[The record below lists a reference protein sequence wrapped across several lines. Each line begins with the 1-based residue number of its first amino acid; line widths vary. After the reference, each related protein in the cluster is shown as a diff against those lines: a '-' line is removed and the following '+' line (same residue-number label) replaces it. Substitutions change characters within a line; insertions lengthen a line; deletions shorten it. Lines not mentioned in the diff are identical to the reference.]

1 MLQRRGSRLA
11 RLGRAPVV
19 QVRALPPLCCR
30 DYEHWPWLVPGWC
43 RVSLGPGL
51 HSGAQR
57 GAGRRQLA
65 GDMGSSHSLGCGK
78 HHIYDKIADP
88 GHQQQQQHQA
98 MGARKESI
106 ETLDVKIS
114 DLDNSS
120 GWGGGG
126 EWGGGQQFRRRED
139 ILYNIF
145 MIETEDTGGRDLGWS
160 WGRAASGEPHYGRLA
175 SLDVSLLEP
184 GKREDNYF

>member
-1 MLQRRGSRLA
+1 
-11 RLGRAPVV
+11 
-19 QVRALPPLCCR
+19 
-30 DYEHWPWLVPGWC
+30 
-43 RVSLGPGL
+43 
-51 HSGAQR
+51 
-57 GAGRRQLA
+57 
-65 GDMGSSHSLGCGK
+65 MGSSHSLGCGK

-88 GHQQQQQHQA
+88 GHQQHQQQQQA

-120 GWGGGG
+120 GR
-126 EWGGGQQFRRRED
+126 GGGQQFRRRED

>member
-11 RLGRAPVV
+11 GPGWAVV
-19 QVRALPPLCCR
+19 QVG
-30 DYEHWPWLVPGWC
+30 LVTTGPAWC
-43 RVSLGPGL
+43 QPAAAFLGVQVFTRVRS
-51 HSGAQR
+51 AVR
-57 GAGRRQLA
+57 GGGQQA

-88 GHQQQQQHQA
+88 GHHQQQQQA

-120 GWGGGG
+120 GRGASGEWGG
-126 EWGGGQQFRRRED
+126 GGGQQFRRRED

>member
-11 RLGRAPVV
+11 GPGWAVV
-19 QVRALPPLCCR
+19 QV
-30 DYEHWPWLVPGWC
+30 LVGLVTTGPAWC
-43 RVSLGPGL
+43 QPAAAFLGVQVFTRVRS
-51 HSGAQR
+51 AVR
-57 GAGRRQLA
+57 GGGQQA

-88 GHQQQQQHQA
+88 GHQQQQQQA

-120 GWGGGG
+120 GRGAGGGWGGG
-126 EWGGGQQFRRRED
+126 WGGGQQFRRRED

>member
-1 MLQRRGSRLA
+1 MTTGPAWCQA
-11 RLGRAPVV
+11 AAAFLGV
-19 QVRALPPLCCR
+19 QVFT
-30 DYEHWPWLVPGWC
+30 
-43 RVSLGPGL
+43 RVRS
-51 HSGAQR
+51 AVR
-57 GAGRRQLA
+57 GGGQQA

-88 GHQQQQQHQA
+88 GHHQQQQQA

-120 GWGGGG
+120 GRGAGGGWGGGGGG